1 LRKINRHVRAD
12 KSRGRRI
19 RKPMKMPRRYGFQ
32 DRHHSSRVMNS
43 KPRLG
48 WITVSRRSRHPLL
61 PADSPPMTSACVE

>member
-1 LRKINRHVRAD
+1 
-12 KSRGRRI
+12 
-19 RKPMKMPRRYGFQ
+19 MKMPRRYGFQ

-61 PADSPPMTSACVE
+61 PADSPPMTSACRA